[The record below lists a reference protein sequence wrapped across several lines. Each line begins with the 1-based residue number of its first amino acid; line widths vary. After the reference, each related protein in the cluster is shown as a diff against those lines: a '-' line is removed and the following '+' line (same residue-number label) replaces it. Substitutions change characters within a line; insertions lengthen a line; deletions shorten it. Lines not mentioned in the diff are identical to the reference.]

1 MMTLTVWYLGW
12 ISGFMCH
19 RRAGKRVPACAAGES
34 CGSISHTASQN
45 NPWLA
50 PGLGAPLLGLS
61 SQGIVGSTK
70 RRRFR
75 RPHGCDARRHRGGG
89 IGGLAAALGLAEKGH
104 DVIVL
109 EVEVYIDRL

>member
-1 MMTLTVWYLGW
+1 
-12 ISGFMCH
+12 
-19 RRAGKRVPACAAGES
+19 
-34 CGSISHTASQN
+34 
-45 NPWLA
+45 
-50 PGLGAPLLGLS
+50 LLGLS

-109 EVEVYIDRL
+109 EVEVYIDRLRLVDAVDDAAARFRLRS